1 MQQSATPVAAASGP
15 VRGEHA
21 MARSCGAVQNY
32 FRQVDL
38 FPELRANQARLE
50 SQTRRALRRGATRDF
65 PRDIPVVVHVLYQ
78 TDQTNIT
85 DEQIASQ
92 IEVLNEDYGGTNADI
107 TRVPAPFDGLVGK
120 AGLSFH
126 LAQQDPDGN
135 PTSGI
140 TRTKTKKADYGVD
153 DSMKKDASGGKDAW
167 DAKRYLN
174 LWVCRLR
181 GGVLGFFL
189 GDPQRKFRVE
199 GLAEKRVACVQ

>member
-1 MQQSATPVAAASGP
+1 
-15 VRGEHA
+15 

-38 FPELRANQARLE
+38 FPELRVNQARLE
-50 SQTRRALRRGATRDF
+50 SQTRRGLRLGATRDF

-78 TDQTNIT
+78 TDQANIT
-85 DEQIASQ
+85 DDQVASQ

-107 TRVPAPFDGLVGK
+107 TQVPALFDGLVGK

-126 LAQQDPDGN
+126 LAQQDPYGN

-140 TRTKTKKADYGVD
+140 TRTKTTKADYGVD

-181 GGVLGFFL
+181 GGVLGYAQFPG
-189 GDPQRKFRVE
+189 GDPATDGVVIDTWAFGRKGSAREPFDL
-199 GLAEKRVACVQ
+199 G

>member
-1 MQQSATPVAAASGP
+1 
-15 VRGEHA
+15 

-38 FPELRANQARLE
+38 FPELRVNQARLE

-78 TDQTNIT
+78 TDQANIT
-85 DEQIASQ
+85 DEQVASQ

-107 TRVPAPFDGLVGK
+107 TQVPAPFDGLVGK

-140 TRTKTKKADYGVD
+140 TRTKTKKPTTASTN
-153 DSMKKDASGGKDAW
+153 SMKKDASGGKDAW

-174 LWVCRLR
+174 IWVCRLR
-181 GGVLGFFL
+181 RWRPGLCPVPRRRSGSPTGWSSTPGL
-189 GDPQRKFRVE
+189 RSE
-199 GLAEKRVACVQ
+199 GSARSRSIWAARPPTRSGTT